1 MDLSTNDKN
10 RLYGLDTLRAIAI
23 IIVLI
28 YHYKVVVSR
37 ENIFGFMSQLGW
49 TGVDLFFVLSGYL
62 IGNQILSAIA
72 KGQGFSL
79 KLFYIRRLL
88 RTLPNYYFVLALYF
102 LFPLALSGTAT
113 APLWS
118 FLTFTQNL
126 DMRAGETFT
135 HSWSLC
141 IEEQFYIFF
150 PIIALLFAFIKRS
163 VAWAWVALVSAIL
176 LAMSLR
182 GFNWYTHGE
191 TAISSQTFMEH
202 IYYSSFTRFDELLP
216 GVAIAML
223 KNFHP
228 TTYAAI
234 LRRGNLL
241 LAMGIICVGV
251 MFYLFQNYAYIKDY
265 GTSFSV
271 TTFGYSFLA
280 ISFAILVLAALSPTS
295 VLHRIP
301 IPGAA
306 SIALWSYAIYLIHK
320 PLFQVMKAPLTDY
333 GIDINGGVG
342 VAIIMGVSV
351 LCGWALYFCV
361 ESPFMALR
369 ARYFPSNTP
378 MTVAPFAHQP
388 AVITNDTKHTAG

>member
-1 MDLSTNDKN
+1 MDLPTSEKS

-62 IGNQILSAIA
+62 IGNQILSAFA
-72 KGQGFSL
+72 KGQDFSL
-79 KLFYIRRLL
+79 KLFYIRRIL

-102 LFPLALSGTAT
+102 LFPIDLSGTAT

-126 DMRAGETFT
+126 DLRAGETFT

-141 IEEQFYIFF
+141 IEEQFYLIF
-150 PIIALLFAFIKRS
+150 PVIALLIAYTKRS
-163 VAWAWVALVSAIL
+163 IMLGWIAIISSML
-176 LAMSLR
+176 LAIFLR
-182 GFNWYTHGE
+182 GFNWYAHDKA
-191 TAISSQTFMEH
+191 AISMQSFMEH

-216 GVAIAML
+216 GVAIALL

-228 TTYAAI
+228 VTYAAI

-241 LAMGIICVGV
+241 LVAGLVSVGI
-251 MFYLFQNYAYIKDY
+251 MFYVFQNYAYIETY
-265 GTSFSV
+265 GTTLQV
-271 TTFGYSFLA
+271 TAFGYSFLA
-280 ISFAILVLAALSPTS
+280 ISFAILVLAALSPNS
-295 VLHRIP
+295 LLHRVR

-306 SIALWSYAIYLIHK
+306 SLAFWSYAIYLIHK
-320 PLFQVMKAPLTDY
+320 PLFQVLKAPLSGY
-333 GIDINGGVG
+333 GIDMNGWLGV
-342 VAIIMGVSV
+342 VIVMAVSIF
-351 LCGWALYFCV
+351 CGWALYFFV
-361 ESPFMALR
+361 ETPFMNLR
-369 ARYFPSNTP
+369 ERFYPSNIKTP
-378 MTVAPFAHQP
+378 TRPLIGQHAA
-388 AVITNDTKHTAG
+388 